1 MNISPVS
8 HYCRLLIIGVMPLLL
23 LACADNNNNNID
35 NDSTVASA
43 AVAGPISG
51 TPAIGA
57 PFFEDQGYERA
68 EYFLSGTA
76 QSYTNVNELEPD
88 GKWQVQAAE
97 QANYTTRIVAYRPIN
112 QADFNGTV
120 VVEWLNVSA
129 GTDIATDWLLSHTE
143 LIREGYAWV
152 GVSAQWVG
160 VNNLLDKDPDRYGEL
175 VHPGDSFSYDIFSQ
189 VGQAIRN
196 PESIAPLGEL
206 VPEQMI
212 AAGESQS
219 ASRMLTYVNA
229 LAPLHA
235 IYDGYFIHSRYYSSG
250 KLSQDPQA
258 DITPPDVVRVRDD
271 LGTPVLMLQTETD
284 VVALNSYISRQDDSD
299 TFRLWEAPGTAHA
312 DLYTVIGSNDLGNDP
327 SFAAVVENK
336 LFCDVPVN
344 SGPQHF
350 IVNAAIAA
358 LNKWVADGTEPPTAD
373 RITLTDNPVMV
384 ARDSLGNAQGGIR
397 TPYVDVPVATLSGE
411 GGAGFSFCRLFGTTE
426 LFDAGTLGSLYNS
439 DNDFYINQ
447 VKASTDASV
456 SNGFILPIDGELI
469 KTYAAS
475 GNIFP

>member
-1 MNISPVS
+1 MNISPAA

-23 LACADNNNNNID
+23 LACADNDNNNN
-35 NDSTVASA
+35 NSTVASA
-43 AVAGPISG
+43 AVEGPIGG
-51 TPAIGA
+51 TPVIGA
-57 PFFEDQGYERA
+57 PFYEDQGYERA

-76 QSYTNVNELEPD
+76 QSYTNVNELEAD

-129 GTDIATDWLLSHTE
+129 GSDVATDWLLSHTE

-152 GVSAQWVG
+152 GVSAQLVG
-160 VNNLLDKDPDRYGEL
+160 VNSLLNKDPDRYGEL

-189 VGQAIRN
+189 VGQTIRN

-206 VPEQMI
+206 VADQMI

-219 ASRMLTYVNA
+219 ASRMLTYVNT
-229 LAPLHA
+229 LAPLHI
-235 IYDGYFIHSRYYSSG
+235 IYDGYLIHSRYTSSQ

-271 LGTPVLMLQTETD
+271 LGIPVLMLQTETD
-284 VVALNSYISRQDDSD
+284 VVALNSYISRQDDSA

-358 LNKWVADGTEPPTAD
+358 LNKWVSDGTEPPTAD

-397 TPYVDVPVATLSGE
+397 TPYVDVAIAILSGE
-411 GGAGFSFCRLFGTTE
+411 GGTGPSGATG
-426 LFDAGTLGSLYNS
+426 
-439 DNDFYINQ
+439 
-447 VKASTDASV
+447 
-456 SNGFILPIDGELI
+456 
-469 KTYAAS
+469 AS
-475 GNIFP
+475 GPFVPPGSTGA

>member
-1 MNISPVS
+1 MNSSPVS

-23 LACADNNNNNID
+23 QACADNNNNN

-129 GTDIATDWLLSHTE
+129 GSDIATDWLLSHTE

-152 GVSAQWVG
+152 GVSAQLVG

-219 ASRMLTYVNA
+219 ASRMLTYVNT
-229 LAPLHA
+229 LAPLHI
-235 IYDGYFIHSRYYSSG
+235 IYDGYFIHSRYTSSQ

-271 LGTPVLMLQTETD
+271 LGIPVLMLQTETD
-284 VVALNSYISRQDDSD
+284 VVALNSYISRQDDSA

-312 DLYTVIGSNDLGNDP
+312 DLYTVIGGNDLGNEP
-327 SFAAVVENK
+327 SFAAVVENQ
-336 LFCDVPVN
+336 LFCGDGNYVN

-358 LNKWVADGTEPPTAD
+358 LNQWVADGTEPPRAD

-384 ARDSLGNAQGGIR
+384 ARDSLGNALGGIR
-397 TPYVDVPVATLSGE
+397 TPYVDVAIAILSGE
-411 GGAGFSFCRLFGTTE
+411 GGTGPSFCRLFGTTE
-426 LFDAGTLGSLYNS
+426 LFDAGTLGTLYDS
-439 DNDFYINQ
+439 DNNVYINK
-447 VKASTDASV
+447 VNASTDASV
-456 SNGFILPIDGELI
+456 SNGFILPKDGELI
-469 KTYAAS
+469 KAYAAS
-475 GNIFP
+475 ENIFP